1 MQRRIEKVAVLG
13 AGTMGSRI
21 AAHLANAGVRSYLL
35 DIVPADAG
43 PTHAERSKIA
53 ISNLEALKKA
63 KPASFMEPSLF
74 HMVTPGNF
82 EDDLKVVA
90 ECDWIIEVVVEN
102 LEIKRTLL
110 RKVEALRRPGTIIT
124 TNTSGLPISAIAE
137 GFSEELRRH
146 WFGSHFFNP
155 PRYMRLMEIIA
166 TPDTDPEL
174 VKFIDQF
181 CTVRLGKGVVYAK
194 DTPSFIGNR
203 IGSFMILDTFKLM
216 QQFDLTVEEVDA
228 LTGSVIGLPRSAT
241 FRTADMVGLDI
252 LGNVASNAKKMAA
265 IRGAAGKGSAKLDER
280 DDLELP
286 KFFNAMVE
294 RKLLGDKTKA
304 GFYKKEKGADGS
316 RQKLTMD
323 WKTVEYRPAMKAS
336 FGILDDAKGVDSLA
350 ERLRIV
356 TGFGP
361 DGIKEDK
368 GSEYL
373 WTLLSECFTYAANRI
388 PEISDTVVEIDR
400 AMKLGYNWEIG
411 PFEMWD
417 AIGVPQS
424 VERMKREGR
433 PVPANVEKLLAK
445 GFKSWYGENLKV
457 ASGRTYF
464 DFATGKMVEEKV
476 PAGYGNVTLIKK
488 VNGVV
493 KENAEISLIDIGDG
507 VGCFEFHTKMNAL
520 GAGICELISETLG
533 RNGAGDQFDA
543 FVIHNDAPMAF
554 SAGANIMEMML
565 AITDGLWDELD
576 LAVRGFQGMTQS
588 IKFSPKPVVAAPF
601 GLAIGGGCEVCLHSA
616 ARRPHAELYMG
627 LVEVGVGLLPGGGG
641 CKEIALRAIDSAAKS
656 PRPDSVE
663 LVNAM
668 TNALQTIAMAK
679 VSMSAMEAR
688 GLGFLSKD
696 DEITFNRERVLF
708 DAKARALQM
717 AHSGYRPPS
726 MRVDIPAP
734 GENILGTLKVGL
746 SLMREAEYISDH
758 DLKIATKIAS
768 VICGGA
774 ITPGTL
780 VTEQYLLDLER
791 EAFLSLCGEQKT
803 QERIQYMLMKNKPL
817 RN

>member
-1 MQRRIEKVAVLG
+1 
-13 AGTMGSRI
+13 MGSRI

-433 PVPANVEKLLAK
+433 PVPANVEKL
-445 GFKSWYGENLKV
+445 KV

>member
-1 MQRRIEKVAVLG
+1 
-13 AGTMGSRI
+13 MGSRI